1 MGSTK
6 MKKYQDKEICICA
19 GVKINGEVFIGHR
32 HGQALEVMR
41 EILNWRMTGK
51 DMISYLHKHEAIQ
64 GFVTSRRRFVSRKV
78 GRKLQNEARIKSAD
92 KDGYRYNTLF
102 SEDLY

>member
-1 MGSTK
+1 MTREI
-6 MKKYQDKEICICA
+6 KEICICA
-19 GVKINGEVFIGHR
+19 AVKINGEVFIGHR

-41 EILNWRMTGK
+41 GILNWRMSGK
-51 DMISYLHKHEAIQ
+51 KMTTYLSKHEAIQ
-64 GFVTSRRRFVSRKV
+64 GFVTSTRRFVTRGV
-78 GRKLQNEARIKSAD
+78 GRKLQDKAGVKSAD